1 MYIGNLAESVDS
13 GVCPAGAVN
22 LDRASFQTAEYDLNL
37 ALDGGIGGVLPLPAV
52 VAGCRR
58 TGLKDDNSY
67 RKPRFLQNHFLQFL
81 SRYYSEIS
89 LLLQAGDFCDQ

>member
-1 MYIGNLAESVDS
+1 MESLGDLLYFDNSDVFRQIPVQVIPDFFCRSLSQMYIGNLAESVDS

-52 VAGCRR
+52 VAGAV
-58 TGLKDDNSY
+58 
-67 RKPRFLQNHFLQFL
+67 
-81 SRYYSEIS
+81 
-89 LLLQAGDFCDQ
+89 LLD